1 MSQETERK
9 ELSFKKKLAFA
20 VQTDKHDHVHEH
32 GHDHGHNH
40 PHDQGHDHD
49 EADCHSHSCSH
60 GPEHIRE
67 EQDAATIE
75 PNECLRSYRIEG
87 MDCSSCAMT
96 IENHLR
102 MNPSVKQVRIQFA
115 TGKMQ
120 IEHDNSVEDIVK
132 EVGKAGYR
140 ASLITSDGSA
150 ALAEAKR
157 RDPHKSMTVLS
168 GVLLLFGYLG
178 QFASVSVGFQTILYA
193 LSIVIGGYRPARSAF
208 YAIKSRSLDMN
219 VLMTV
224 AALGAASIGEWLEGA
239 TVVWLFAF
247 GNMLQNMSMERTR
260 NSIRSLMSA
269 APVEAWVKQG
279 GQLVRKPIDEVAI
292 GSTIVV
298 KPGEKIPLDG
308 NVTEGQSGVNQA
320 PITGESVPVDKSPGD
335 SVYAGTIN
343 ESGALEIRVTKR
355 AQDTTIARIVHLVEE
370 AQEKK
375 APAQAF
381 VDRFAAVYTPVVFGL
396 ALLVMIVPPLIL
408 DGAWSEWF
416 YRGLELLV
424 IACPCALVISTPV
437 AIVSAIGSAARNGVL
452 IKGGA
457 SLEKA
462 GQLTAVAFD
471 KTGTLTAGKPRVVQT
486 FVWEGGETDLLS
498 IARTIEDRSKHPIAA
513 AIIREAAEKNAPL
526 LIATNYSQYA
536 GRGAGAT
543 IAGVEYFAGNVKLFL
558 DLQTGDGPWLSQA
571 ADLQAKGYTLV
582 LVGTCDKLLGM
593 IAVADTMRETTA
605 AAIRGLKEVG
615 IRHAVMLTG
624 DNEGTARKIAKEA
637 GIEEY
642 VSELLPEQKVS
653 SIVQLQR
660 RGERVAMVGDGI
672 NDAPALA
679 TADLGIAMGG
689 AGTDTAMETA
699 DIVLMAD
706 HLEKLPYTVQLS
718 RQTMKIIKQ
727 NVWFSLIVKFAA
739 LLLIFPGW
747 LTLWMAVLSDTG
759 AALLVI
765 LNSMRLL
772 GKSNH

>member
-1 MSQETERK
+1 
-9 ELSFKKKLAFA
+9 
-20 VQTDKHDHVHEH
+20 
-32 GHDHGHNH
+32 
-40 PHDQGHDHD
+40 
-49 EADCHSHSCSH
+49 
-60 GPEHIRE
+60 
-67 EQDAATIE
+67 
-75 PNECLRSYRIEG
+75 
-87 MDCSSCAMT
+87 MT

-102 MNPSVKQVRIQFA
+102 MIPSVKQVRIQFA

-120 IEHDNSVEDIVK
+120 IEHDNSVEEIVK

-140 ASLITSDGSA
+140 ASLITSLRSA
-150 ALAEAKR
+150 NSTDTKR
-157 RDPHKSMTVLS
+157 RDPHKSMTVIS

-178 QFASVSVGFQTILYA
+178 QFASVSVSFQTMLYA
-193 LSIVIGGYRPARSAF
+193 VSIVVGGYRPARSAF

-219 VLMTV
+219 VLMTT
-224 AALGAASIGEWLEGA
+224 AALGAVCIGEWLEGA
-239 TVVWLFAF
+239 TVVWLFAL

-260 NSIRSLMSA
+260 NSIRSLMNA

-279 GQLVRKPIDEVAI
+279 GQLERKPIDEVAI

-308 NVTEGQSGVNQA
+308 NVVDGQSGVNQA

-335 SVYAGTIN
+335 PVYAGTIN
-343 ESGALEIRVTKR
+343 ESGALEIHVTKR
-355 AQDTTIARIVHLVEE
+355 AQDTTIARIIHLVEE

-396 ALLVMIVPPLIL
+396 ALLVMIIPPLLL
-408 DGAWSEWF
+408 DGTWSEWI

-471 KTGTLTAGKPRVVQT
+471 KTGTLTTGKPRVVQT
-486 FVWEGGETDLLS
+486 VVWEGGETDMLS

-513 AIIREAAEKNAPL
+513 AIIREAVENDAPL
-526 LIATNYSQYA
+526 LAGTNYSQFV
-536 GRGAGAT
+536 GKGAGAT
-543 IAGVEYFAGNVKLFL
+543 IAGVDYFAGNVKLFQ
-558 DLQTGDGPWLSQA
+558 DMQVGNGPWLSQA
-571 ADLQAKGYTLV
+571 AELQSSGHTLV
-582 LVGTCDKLLGM
+582 LVGTRDRLLGM
-593 IAVADTMRETTA
+593 FAVADTMRETTA
-605 AAIRGLKEVG
+605 AAIRGLKEFG

-637 GIEEY
+637 GIDEY

-706 HLEKLPYTVQLS
+706 HLEKLPYTVKVS
-718 RQTMKIIKQ
+718 RQALKIIKQ
-727 NVWFSLIVKFAA
+727 NVWFSLIVKFVA
-739 LLLIFPGW
+739 LMLIFPGW